1 MSMSLA
7 ALLASPSSSTVTIG
21 TQQPNSRRHSSS
33 STSHHYHPPP
43 TMSPPVPYLSIG
55 IDRRANSHHPA
66 TQVCPLVSP
75 QHPNADN
82 DGVLENGSPVPFNSS
97 SSFSSPTTSSPLE
110 RALDQTPPL
119 TALLQVLEREQLQE
133 IHAKGGF
140 AGFTAQEIE
149 GWVAADR
156 A

>member
-1 MSMSLA
+1 MSLA
-7 ALLASPSSSTVTIG
+7 ALLASPSSTMTIG

-33 STSHHYHPPP
+33 STSRHNHPPL
-43 TMSPPVPYLSIG
+43 TMTPSVPHLSI
-55 IDRRANSHHPA
+55 NSHHPA
-66 TQVCPLVSP
+66 TQVRSLVSP

-82 DGVLENGSPVPFNSS
+82 EGVLENGSPVPFNSS
-97 SSFSSPTTSSPLE
+97 SSFSSPTTPSPLE

-133 IHAKGGF
+133 IRAKGGF